1 MEPEQPSRQTFPP
14 GAAGGLLLGTLAAV
28 IGLGVLIGWAAG
40 SAPYGFLVGS
50 IVGVPLAIVVVYLRY
65 RKALG

>member
-1 MEPEQPSRQTFPP
+1 MEPDPARQKFPP
-14 GAAGGLLLGTLAAV
+14 GAASGLLISTLAAA
-28 IGLGVLIGWAAG
+28 IGLGTLIGWAAG

-50 IVGVPLAIVVVYLRY
+50 VVGVPLSIAVVYFRY

>member
-1 MEPEQPSRQTFPP
+1 MEPPQPPRQTFPP
-14 GAAGGLLLGTLAAV
+14 GAAGGLLVGTLAAA
-28 IGLGVLIGWAAG
+28 IGVGTLIGWAAG
-40 SAPYGFLVGS
+40 SAPYGFLVGA